1 MAIPGHDFLTAHFSN
16 NERTTVE
23 SYWVTPDGLETR
35 VEYIEANPED
45 TAWKKLLTHIDI
57 DSLHENTYKHI
68 KTQNNIFKDDV
79 VKIAKERGLI
89 HDLSNLND
97 VDNMNLVVQFIFGE
111 FNEEKD
117 KEKLFMFKLKLF
129 EVTKIKASKNR
140 AMKAKMRK
148 AENILDTMKAALK
161 ILEE

>member
-148 AENILDTMKAALK
+148 AQNILDVIKAAIE

>member
-57 DSLHENTYKHI
+57 DSLHENTYQHI

>member
-57 DSLHENTYKHI
+57 DSLHENTYQHI

-129 EVTKIKASKNR
+129 EVTKIKTSKNR

-148 AENILDTMKAALK
+148 AENILDVIKAAIE

>member
-57 DSLHENTYKHI
+57 DSLHENTYQHI

-148 AENILDTMKAALK
+148 AQNILDVIKAAIE